1 MAKAIRRVA
10 LLLTFSLLILTS
22 TVGVASSQAGN
33 GKYDTDGDR
42 LIEVSNLDQLD
53 AIRYDLDGDG
63 RLDSDGDANKYG
75 GAFPT
80 SGTEKVWEIPC
91 NGYEL
96 TRSLDFDNAD
106 SYGSG
111 AVNNA

>member
-42 LIEVSNLDQLD
+42 LIEVSNLDQLR
-53 AIRYDLDGDG
+53 AAASTCCGV
-63 RLDSDGDANKYG
+63 A
-75 GAFPT
+75 P
-80 SGTEKVWEIPC
+80 PC
-91 NGYEL
+91 GSPQ
-96 TRSLDFDNAD
+96 SL
-106 SYGSG
+106 
-111 AVNNA
+111 